1 MRRLAL
7 LMAVALGLT
16 ACLGNDFGDSLQ
28 GSWELESGT
37 YDGEPIPMVD
47 SHPITVTFDGDEIFG
62 TAACN
67 GYGGKWQIN
76 NGTFQIL
83 EMAWTEMACGP
94 PAVMDSEAAYLVAIS
109 NVETIE
115 PSDGKL
121 IMTGSR
127 TEMTFTQLDP
137 VPTAEMLGT
146 VWVLDGLVDGEG
158 VSSVSG
164 ERATLEL
171 FSDGSFIGSTGCRT
185 IAGSY
190 VDTGVD
196 IQFTSFAAEGD
207 CPSDLTEQDSR
218 VISALE
224 GGFRVEIDGDRM
236 TTWVAG
242 DEGLAYSA
250 EQ

>member
-1 MRRLAL
+1 MV
-7 LMAVALGLT
+7 AVVGLT
-16 ACLGNDFGDSLQ
+16 ACLGNDFSDSLE
-28 GSWELESGT
+28 GSWELQSGT

-47 SHPITVTFDGDEIFG
+47 SHPITVTFDGEQIFG

-83 EMAWTEMACGP
+83 EIAWTEMACGP
-94 PAVMDSEAAYLVAIS
+94 SEVMDSEAAYLSALS
-109 NVETIE
+109 NVETVE
-115 PSDGKL
+115 PADGML
-121 IMTGSR
+121 VMTGSR
-127 TEMTFTQLDP
+127 TEMTFTQLAP
-137 VPTAEMLGT
+137 VPTADLLGT
-146 VWVLDGLVDGEG
+146 VWVLDGLVQGDV

-190 VDTGVD
+190 VITGADV
-196 IQFTSFAAEGD
+196 QFTTWGAEGD
-207 CPSDLTEQDSR
+207 CPAELAEQDSR

-242 DEGLAYSA
+242 DEGLVYRA
-250 EQ
+250 EG